1 MRTQADLS
9 SNSRLVIAT
18 NSGHGIQIDQP
29 TFVIDAVQQVIAAA
43 RTGQPLA
50 RQVNRMQPKN

>member
-1 MRTQADLS
+1 LRAAMRTQAGLS

-29 TFVIDAVQQVIAAA
+29 TFVIDAVQQVLGSA
-43 RTGQPLA
+43 RTGLPLA
-50 RQVNRMQPKN
+50 P